1 MSVWVLIMKSRKQ
14 NRKGDEKMYDIEEL
28 IKQSIEQ
35 RIERILADVKE
46 GDKKF
51 DELRNKKKR
60 LFNKL
65 KEKDILIE
73 YEDLESE
80 EMELLARWVY
90 KIAINDSLDIVKSI
104 VNHTLL

>member
-1 MSVWVLIMKSRKQ
+1 
-14 NRKGDEKMYDIEEL
+14 MYDIEEL

-60 LFNKL
+60 LFNKF

-73 YEDLESE
+73 YEDLKSE

-90 KIAINDSLDIVKSI
+90 KIAIDDSLDIVKSI